1 MKSSSSFPGQV
12 KPEILTNNA
21 GFAPGFFTFFLTI
34 TLVAQLACSNAF
46 SEQLTLAWDPITAQE
61 VTGYRIYYGPSSGF
75 YTHSIDVGTGT
86 FDGTEVSYT
95 VTGLPDG
102 LYYFAA
108 TAYDSHGIESTYSNE
123 VSAPFPYIKPPILQ
137 FIQCLP
143 E

>member
-1 MKSSSSFPGQV
+1 MKSSSNFPGQA
-12 KPEILTNNA
+12 KPEIPTNIA
-21 GFAPGFFTFFLTI
+21 GFASGFFTFIFII
-34 TLVAQLACSNAF
+34 TLVVQLTSSHAW

-75 YTHSIDVGTGT
+75 YTHSIDVGTGA

-102 LYYFAA
+102 LYYFVA
-108 TAYDSHGIESTYSNE
+108 TAYDSRGIESAYSNE